1 MIPKSGHR
9 FSDEIMREDR
19 SMIPKSGHRSL
30 GKIMRKELNK
40 NSRGRAWAR

>member
-9 FSDEIMREDR
+9 FSAKIMREDR